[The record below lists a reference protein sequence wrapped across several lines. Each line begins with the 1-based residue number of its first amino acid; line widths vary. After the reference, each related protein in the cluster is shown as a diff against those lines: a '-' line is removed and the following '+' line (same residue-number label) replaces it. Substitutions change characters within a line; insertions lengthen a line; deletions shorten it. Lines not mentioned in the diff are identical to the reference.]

1 MEQSPS
7 WEANSHSAS
16 HEIARLL
23 WNPRVHYRVH
33 NSPPLVAILSH
44 MHPVHT
50 PSHTISLRSILILSS
65 HLCLGLPNGLFFP
78 SFPTKIFYALLIS
91 PMRATCPTNLIFLHL
106 ITLIT
111 FCEARKLRSSS
122 LCSVHSL
129 SAIQYIHSFL
139 PHLEA
144 VSSVPRTRQAVVTR
158 THLTWGSYPIDRIFW
173 RPRLML
179 I

>member
-1 MEQSPS
+1 
-7 WEANSHSAS
+7 
-16 HEIARLL
+16 
-23 WNPRVHYRVH
+23 
-33 NSPPLVAILSH
+33 
-44 MHPVHT
+44 
-50 PSHTISLRSILILSS
+50 
-65 HLCLGLPNGLFFP
+65 
-78 SFPTKIFYALLIS
+78 
-91 PMRATCPTNLIFLHL
+91 MRATCPTNLIFLHL

-158 THLTWGSYPIDRIFW
+158 THLTWKTMDTEKKCLLLDVHRGNLASRTTITEVR
-173 RPRLML
+173 RPARHTHTHVSSVRQK
-179 I
+179 IQQHTVAHTNSTC